1 MAFNGSSNHTF
12 HGGQFTNFE
21 GTVHFH
27 ANSLGTILLPEFTSP
42 TLTLCSSCLRNL
54 PPNFSRERMSV
65 GGPNRN
71 RPSQTVNTNKER
83 MIWDEYTRIPIGKI
97 HIKRSV
103 GNTQVREQDAENR
116 SWRHLVA
123 YRTFNHIRIQDH
135 GNSDFLYVTYR
146 GQDASEAFHMDFKQ
160 FSHVRNL
167 NVAQLLGYNDT
178 LPALIFYD
186 VARIWERNKFSSL
199 LYIYFEYVFGEVC
212 ISDRE
217 MDLRKLWINPRT
229 GALCTG
235 PFVQYSFDNSITYS
249 ASGFKTN
256 SASSRK
262 PSLLSLQAYKDS
274 STLFTYLTQRLPA
287 QDIIQGIDWSR
298 RGTLERVAD
307 EEMSF
312 MLSSLPGTIY
322 RGTQHTI
329 VARWVGDMKECY
341 YKPVCKGNSPDEMW
355 LVCIAHNSV
364 RIKTM
369 QSHISHL
376 HNQEF
381 GIYYALHPREEWCKL
396 ADSWLLQ
403 AHSVLSQ
410 YGLREAE
417 WKEHFIAHGFWLYL
431 QCSHEHSSRRSSNTS
446 TKPVYL
452 FTQPIPHPSDGEGVW
467 NTWVKG
473 KKYFWSFHPSGDEEI
488 SEDMQL
494 SLGLP
499 SFTSRLEIRHFWWDH
514 NTYNAV
520 QKLHVFNGFNPQT
533 TAFAQS
539 FGLPNFK
546 DIPESP
552 QNTEAMDVDDEPL
565 ASSTSV
571 IAEGDAMNVD

>member
-1 MAFNGSSNHTF
+1 
-12 HGGQFTNFE
+12 
-21 GTVHFH
+21 
-27 ANSLGTILLPEFTSP
+27 
-42 TLTLCSSCLRNL
+42 
-54 PPNFSRERMSV
+54 
-65 GGPNRN
+65 
-71 RPSQTVNTNKER
+71 
-83 MIWDEYTRIPIGKI
+83 
-97 HIKRSV
+97 
-103 GNTQVREQDAENR
+103 
-116 SWRHLVA
+116 
-123 YRTFNHIRIQDH
+123 
-135 GNSDFLYVTYR
+135 
-146 GQDASEAFHMDFKQ
+146 MDFKQ

-274 STLFTYLTQRLPA
+274 SILFTYLTQRLPA
-287 QDIIQGIDWSR
+287 RDIIQGIDWSR

-307 EEMSF
+307 EETTF

-341 YKPVCKGNSPDEMW
+341 YKPVCKGNVPDEMQ

-364 RIKTM
+364 QIKTM

-381 GIYYALHPREEWCKL
+381 GIYYALRPREEWCKL

-410 YGLREAE
+410 YGLQEAE
-417 WKEHFIAHGFWLYL
+417 WKEHY
-431 QCSHEHSSRRSSNTS
+431 
-446 TKPVYL
+446 
-452 FTQPIPHPSDGEGVW
+452 GEGVW